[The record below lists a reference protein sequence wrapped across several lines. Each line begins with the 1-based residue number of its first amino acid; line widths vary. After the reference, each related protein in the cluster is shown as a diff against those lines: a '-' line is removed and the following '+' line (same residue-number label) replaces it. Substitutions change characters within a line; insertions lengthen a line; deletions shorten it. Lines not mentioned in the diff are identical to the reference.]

1 MEVLTVEAVDEG
13 SDLSSPP
20 MRSLTFW
27 MTMSNLVS
35 FLISTGFLGV
45 DAIGVGDESEIMKRV
60 SFQITLQM

>member
-45 DAIGVGDESEIMKRV
+45 DAIGVGDESEIM
-60 SFQITLQM
+60 